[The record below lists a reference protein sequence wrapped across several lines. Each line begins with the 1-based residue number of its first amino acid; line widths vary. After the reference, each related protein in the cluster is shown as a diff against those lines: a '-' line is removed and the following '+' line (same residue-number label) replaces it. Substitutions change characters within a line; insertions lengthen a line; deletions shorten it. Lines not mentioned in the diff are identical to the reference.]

1 MLSNPSVVLH
11 DVTFTWPDGAVAL
24 DHVSGAFGRGRTGL
38 TGLNGAGKSTLL
50 RLVAGLLTPT
60 SGRVA
65 LSGAA
70 DYLPQRITLDAAPHE
85 LATLR
90 SGIAQGPRTGGAT
103 VADLLG
109 ITPVVRALRAIES
122 GDVDVAHFD
131 VVGDDWDVEER
142 AVALLAATGL
152 PTGLDRPV
160 ATLSGGEA
168 VLTAITGVRLRQ
180 ASGAAA
186 VALLDEPTNNLDGA
200 ARERLY
206 ELVRGW
212 RGALVV
218 VSHDLALLELMD
230 ETAELRAGSLTTF
243 GGPYSEYRAW
253 LEVQQEAAAQT
264 LRSAEQT
271 LRKEKRQR
279 VEAEERIAHSERKG
293 RKDAANS
300 KYVKAVINDRRN
312 SAEKSAGSRRG
323 LLDDKVEA
331 ARAAVD
337 LAERAVR
344 DDDRISVDLPD
355 PQVPAGRRLA
365 VLRGAD
371 GREIVVQGPER
382 IALTGPNGVGKTT
395 LLERLLSTSPPPSS
409 LSAGYLP
416 AETGSTGQ
424 ISSTQRG
431 GAGGEVV
438 TGLVGYLPQRVDVL
452 SEDSTVLDAVRE
464 GASHVPPGELR
475 NRLARFLVRGA
486 AVDRPVATLSGGERF
501 RVALAR
507 LLLADPPAQLLM
519 LDEPTNNLDIASTDQ
534 LVDALAAYRGALLVV
549 SHDAAFLDR
558 LGLDAEVRLDAAG
571 NLTEVR

>member
-11 DVTFTWPDGAVAL
+11 DVTFAWPDGAVAL
-24 DHVSGAFGRGRTGL
+24 DHVSGSFGRGRTGL

-60 SGRVA
+60 SGKVT
-65 LSGAA
+65 LSGTA
-70 DYLPQRITLDAAPHE
+70 DYLPQRITLDVD
-85 LATLR
+85 
-90 SGIAQGPRTGGAT
+90 AT

-109 ITPVVRALRAIES
+109 VSPVVRALRAIES
-122 GDVDVAHFD
+122 GDVDPAHFD

-142 AVALLAATGL
+142 AVALLSATGL
-152 PTGLDRPV
+152 PTGLDRSV
-160 ATLSGGEA
+160 ATLSGGETM
-168 VLTAITGVRLRQ
+168 LTAITGVRLRQ
-180 ASGAAA
+180 SNGSAS
-186 VALLDEPTNNLDGA
+186 VALLDEPTNNLDGD

-218 VSHDLALLELMD
+218 VSHDLALLELLD

-243 GGPYSEYRAW
+243 GGPYPEYRAW

-264 LRSAEQT
+264 LRAAEQT
-271 LRKEKRQR
+271 LRREKRQR
-279 VEAEERIAHSERKG
+279 IEAEERIAHSERKG

-312 SAEKSAGSRRG
+312 SAEKSQGSRRG
-323 LLDDKVEA
+323 MLDDKVDA

-337 LAERAVR
+337 QAERAVR

-355 PQVPAGRRLA
+355 PGVPAGRRLA

-371 GREIVVQGPER
+371 GREIVIQGPER
-382 IALTGPNGVGKTT
+382 LALTGPNGSGKTT
-395 LLERLLSTSPPPSS
+395 LLEHLLSTSAS
-409 LSAGYLP
+409 LSAGYSPHEP
-416 AETGSTGQ
+416 APDGR
-424 ISSTQRG
+424 ISSTQQG

-438 TGLVGYLPQRVDVL
+438 TGRVGYLPQRVDVL
-452 SEDSTVLDAVRE
+452 ADDVAVLEAVRA
-464 GASHVPPGELR
+464 GAPHVPPGELR

-501 RVALAR
+501 RVALAS

-534 LVDALAAYRGALLVV
+534 LVDALSAYRGALLVV
-549 SHDAAFLDR
+549 SHDRSFLDR
-558 LGLDAEVRLDAAG
+558 LGLDAEIRLDTEG
-571 NLTEVR
+571 NLTQMRL

>member
-11 DVTFTWPDGAVAL
+11 DVTFAWPDGAVAL

-65 LSGAA
+65 LSGTA
-70 DYLPQRITLDAAPHE
+70 DYLPQRITLDVE
-85 LATLR
+85 
-90 SGIAQGPRTGGAT
+90 AT

-142 AVALLAATGL
+142 AVALLSATGL
-152 PTGLDRPV
+152 PTGLDRAV

-180 ASGAAA
+180 ATGGGA
-186 VALLDEPTNNLDGA
+186 VALLDEPTNNLDGS

-243 GGPYSEYRAW
+243 GGPYSAYREW
-253 LEVQQEAAAQT
+253 LEVQQEAAAQA

-279 VEAEERIAHSERKG
+279 IEAEERIAHSERKG

-300 KYVKAVINDRRN
+300 KFVKAVINERRN

-323 LLDDKVEA
+323 MLDDKVDA
-331 ARAAVD
+331 ARVAVD

-355 PQVPAGRRLA
+355 PGVPAGRRLA

-395 LLERLLSTSPPPSS
+395 LLERLLSTTRPAS
-409 LSAGYLP
+409 LGAGYVRGDTDATRHIP
-416 AETGSTGQ
+416 
-424 ISSTQRG
+424 STQRG

-438 TGLVGYLPQRVDVL
+438 TERVAYLPQRVDVL
-452 SEDSTVLDAVRE
+452 SDDSSVLDAVRE
-464 GASHVPPGELR
+464 GAPHVAPGELR

-534 LVDALAAYRGALLVV
+534 LVDALSAYRGALLVV
-549 SHDAAFLDR
+549 SHDGAFLDR

-571 NLTEVR
+571 NLTEVRR

>member
-11 DVTFTWPDGAVAL
+11 DVTFAWPDGAVAL

-60 SGRVA
+60 SGRVM
-65 LSGAA
+65 LSGTA
-70 DYLPQRITLDAAPHE
+70 DYLPQRLTLDASPHE
-85 LATLR
+85 MPSLR
-90 SGIAQGPRTGGAT
+90 SGISRGSRGIEAT

-122 GDVDVAHFD
+122 GDVDVARFD
-131 VVGDDWDVEER
+131 AVGDDWDVEER
-142 AVALLAATGL
+142 AVALLSATGL
-152 PTGLDRPV
+152 PTGLDRSV
-160 ATLSGGEA
+160 ASLSGGEA
-168 VLTAITGVRLRQ
+168 MLTAITGVRLRQ
-180 ASGAAA
+180 SSGSAA
-186 VALLDEPTNNLDGA
+186 VALLDEPTNNLDGD

-212 RGALVV
+212 KGALVV

-253 LEVQQEAAAQT
+253 LEVQQDAAAQA

-271 LRKEKRQR
+271 LRREKRQR
-279 VEAEERIAHSERKG
+279 IEAEERIAHSERQG
-293 RKDAANS
+293 RKDAAN
-300 KYVKAVINDRRN
+300 KKFVKAAINDRRN
-312 SAEKSAGSRRG
+312 SAEKSQGSRRG

-355 PQVPAGRRLA
+355 PGVPAGRRLA

-382 IALTGPNGVGKTT
+382 LALTGPNGVGKTT
-395 LLERLLSTSPPPSS
+395 LLERVLQPTAS
-409 LSAGYLP
+409 LSAGYSPSEPPL
-416 AETGSTGQ
+416 EGQ
-424 ISSTQRG
+424 ISSTQQG

-438 TGLVGYLPQRVDVL
+438 TERVAYLPQRVDVL
-452 SEDSTVLDAVRE
+452 PEASSVLDAVRE
-464 GASHVPPGELR
+464 GAPHVPPGELR

-507 LLLADPPAQLLM
+507 LLLADPPAQLLV

-534 LVDALAAYRGALLVV
+534 LVDALTAYRGALLVV
-549 SHDAAFLDR
+549 SHDGAFLDR
-558 LGLDAEVRLDAAG
+558 LGLDAEIRLDAEG
-571 NLTEVR
+571 NLTEERR

>member
-1 MLSNPSVVLH
+1 MLH
-11 DVTFTWPDGAVAL
+11 DVTFAWPDGAVAL

-50 RLVAGLLTPT
+50 RVVAGLLAPT
-60 SGRVA
+60 SGRVV
-65 LSGAA
+65 LSGTA
-70 DYLPQRITLDAAPHE
+70 DYLPQRITLDVH
-85 LATLR
+85 
-90 SGIAQGPRTGGAT
+90 AT

-122 GDVDVAHFD
+122 GDVDEAHFD

-152 PTGLDRPV
+152 PTGLDRSV
-160 ATLSGGEA
+160 ATLSGGETM
-168 VLTAITGVRLRQ
+168 LTAITGVRLRQ
-180 ASGAAA
+180 SSGAAA
-186 VALLDEPTNNLDGA
+186 VALLDEPTNNLDGD

-230 ETAELRAGSLTTF
+230 DTAELRAGSLTTF

-253 LEVQQEAAAQT
+253 LQVQQEAAAQT
-264 LRSAEQT
+264 LRAAEQT
-271 LRKEKRQR
+271 LRREKRQR
-279 VEAEERIAHSERKG
+279 TEAEERIAHSERKG
-293 RKDAANS
+293 RKDVANS

-312 SAEKSAGSRRG
+312 SAEKSAGARRG
-323 LLDDKVEA
+323 MLDDKVDA

-355 PQVPAGRRLA
+355 PGVPAGRKLA

-371 GREIVVQGPER
+371 GREVVIQGPER

-395 LLERLLSTSPPPSS
+395 LLERLLAAPQPAPAS
-409 LSAGYLP
+409 LSAGYLR
-416 AETGSTGQ
+416 AETVSEQQ
-424 ISSTQRG
+424 IASTQRDGVG
-431 GAGGEVV
+431 GAASGELL
-438 TGLVGYLPQRVDVL
+438 TERAAYLPQRVDVL
-452 SEDSTVLDAVRE
+452 PDSASVLDAVRE
-464 GASHVPPGELR
+464 AAPHVPPGELR

-486 AVDRPVATLSGGERF
+486 AVDRPVSTLSGGERF

-507 LLLADPPAQLLM
+507 LLLADPPAQLLV

-534 LVDALAAYRGALLVV
+534 LVDALTAYKGALLVV
-549 SHDAAFLDR
+549 SHDGAFLER
-558 LGLDAEVRLDAAG
+558 LGLDAEIRLDPEG
-571 NLTEVR
+571 NLTQVRR

>member
-11 DVTFTWPDGAVAL
+11 DVTFAWPDGAVAL
-24 DHVSGAFGRGRTGL
+24 DHVSGSFGRGRTGL

-60 SGRVA
+60 SGKVT
-65 LSGAA
+65 LSGTA
-70 DYLPQRITLDAAPHE
+70 DYLPQRITLDVH
-85 LATLR
+85 
-90 SGIAQGPRTGGAT
+90 AT

-109 ITPVVRALRAIES
+109 ISPVVRALRAIES
-122 GDVDVAHFD
+122 GDVDPAHFD

-142 AVALLAATGL
+142 AVALLSATGL
-152 PTGLDRPV
+152 PTGLDRSV
-160 ATLSGGEA
+160 ATLSGGETM
-168 VLTAITGVRLRQ
+168 LTAITGVRLRQ
-180 ASGAAA
+180 STGNAA
-186 VALLDEPTNNLDGA
+186 VALLDEPTNNLDGG

-264 LRSAEQT
+264 LRAAEQT
-271 LRKEKRQR
+271 LRREKRQR
-279 VEAEERIAHSERKG
+279 IEAEERIAHSERKG

-312 SAEKSAGSRRG
+312 SAEKSQGSRRG
-323 LLDDKVEA
+323 MLDDKVDA

-337 LAERAVR
+337 QAERAVR

-355 PQVPAGRRLA
+355 PGVPAGRRLA

-371 GREIVVQGPER
+371 GREIVIQGPER

-395 LLERLLSTSPPPSS
+395 LLEHLLHPAAS
-409 LSAGYLP
+409 LSAGYLSSDIGFDP
-416 AETGSTGQ
+416 Q
-424 ISSTQRG
+424 IPSTQRGRG
-431 GAGGEVV
+431 GAGGEVLTERV
-438 TGLVGYLPQRVDVL
+438 AYLPQRVDVL
-452 SEDSTVLDAVRE
+452 ADDAAVLEAVRA
-464 GASHVPPGELR
+464 GAPHVPPGELR

-501 RVALAR
+501 RVALAC

-534 LVDALAAYRGALLVV
+534 LVDALSAYRGALLVV
-549 SHDAAFLDR
+549 SHDKTFLDR
-558 LGLDAEVRLDAAG
+558 LDLDAEIRLDAEG
-571 NLTEVR
+571 NLTEVRR

>member
-11 DVTFTWPDGAVAL
+11 DVTFAWPDGAVAL

-50 RLVAGLLTPT
+50 RLVAGLLAPT

-65 LSGAA
+65 LSGTA
-70 DYLPQRITLDAAPHE
+70 DYLPQRITLDTE
-85 LATLR
+85 
-90 SGIAQGPRTGGAT
+90 AT

-109 ITPVVRALRAIES
+109 VTPVVRALRAIES

-142 AVALLAATGL
+142 AAALLSATGL
-152 PTGLDRPV
+152 PTGLDRSV
-160 ATLSGGEA
+160 ATLSGGE
-168 VLTAITGVRLRQ
+168 VMLTAITGVRLRQ
-180 ASGAAA
+180 STGGAA

-206 ELVRGW
+206 DLVRGW

-230 ETAELRAGSLTTF
+230 DTAELRAGSLTTF

-253 LEVQQEAAAQT
+253 LAVQQEAAAQA

-271 LRKEKRQR
+271 LRREKRQR
-279 VEAEERIAHSERKG
+279 IEAEERIAHSERKG

-312 SAEKSAGSRRG
+312 SAEKSQGSRRG
-323 LLDDKVEA
+323 LLDDKVDA

-337 LAERAVR
+337 VAERAVR

-355 PQVPAGRRLA
+355 PGVPAGRRLA

-371 GREIVVQGPER
+371 GREVVIQGPER

-395 LLERLLSTSPPPSS
+395 LLERLLASVPAAS
-409 LSAGYLP
+409 LGAGYLSRDAAP
-416 AETGSTGQ
+416 EAQT
-424 ISSTQRG
+424 SSTQRG
-431 GAGGEVV
+431 GAAGGVV
-438 TGLVGYLPQRVDVL
+438 LTERTAYLPQRVDVL
-452 SEDSTVLDAVRE
+452 PEASPVLDAVRE
-464 GASHVPPGELR
+464 GAPHVPPGELR

-507 LLLADPPAQLLM
+507 LLLADPPAQLLV

-534 LVDALAAYRGALLVV
+534 LVDALSAYRGALLVV
-549 SHDAAFLDR
+549 SHDAAFLER
-558 LGLDAEVRLDAAG
+558 LGLDAEIRLDAAG
-571 NLTEVR
+571 NLTEVRR

>member
-11 DVTFTWPDGAVAL
+11 DVSFAWPDGAVAL
-24 DHVSGAFGRGRTGL
+24 DRVSGAFGRGRTGL

-50 RLVAGLLTPT
+50 RLIAGLLTPT
-60 SGRVA
+60 SGKVA
-65 LSGAA
+65 LSGTA
-70 DYLPQRITLDAAPHE
+70 DYLPQRITLDVD
-85 LATLR
+85 
-90 SGIAQGPRTGGAT
+90 AT

-109 ITPVVRALRAIES
+109 VAPVVRALRAIES

-142 AVALLAATGL
+142 AVALLSAAGL
-152 PTGLDRPV
+152 PTGLDRSV
-160 ATLSGGEA
+160 ATLSGGETM
-168 VLTAITGVRLRQ
+168 LTAITGVRLRQ
-180 ASGAAA
+180 ASGGGA
-186 VALLDEPTNNLDGA
+186 VALLDEPTNNLDGE

-212 RGALVV
+212 RGTLVV
-218 VSHDLALLELMD
+218 VSHDLALLELLD

-243 GGPYSEYRAW
+243 GGPYSAYREW
-253 LEVQQEAAAQT
+253 LEGQQESAAQA

-271 LRKEKRQR
+271 LRREKRQR
-279 VEAEERIAHSERKG
+279 IEAEERIAHSERKG

-323 LLDDKVEA
+323 MLDDKVDA

-382 IALTGPNGVGKTT
+382 IALRGPNGVGKTT
-395 LLERLLSTSPPPSS
+395 LLERLLAPTPAP
-409 LSAGYLP
+409 LSAGYLRG
-416 AETGSTGQ
+416 ETDSAPQ
-424 ISSTQRG
+424 IPSTQRG
-431 GAGGEVV
+431 GAGGEVL
-438 TGLVGYLPQRVDVL
+438 TELVGYLPQRVDVL
-452 SEDSTVLDAVRE
+452 SDDSSVLDAVRE
-464 GASHVPPGELR
+464 GAPHVPPGELR

-534 LVDALAAYRGALLVV
+534 LVDALTAYRGALLVV
-549 SHDAAFLDR
+549 SHDGAFLDR
-558 LGLDAEVRLDAAG
+558 LGLDAEIRLDAAG
-571 NLTEVR
+571 NLTEMRR

>member
-1 MLSNPSVVLH
+1 MLH
-11 DVTFTWPDGAVAL
+11 DVTFAWPDGAVAI

-50 RLVAGLLTPT
+50 RVVAGLLAPT
-60 SGRVA
+60 SGRVV
-65 LSGAA
+65 LSGTA
-70 DYLPQRITLDAAPHE
+70 DYLPQRITLDVH
-85 LATLR
+85 
-90 SGIAQGPRTGGAT
+90 AT

-122 GDVDVAHFD
+122 GDVDEAHFD

-152 PTGLDRPV
+152 PTGLDRSV
-160 ATLSGGEA
+160 ATLSGGETM
-168 VLTAITGVRLRQ
+168 LTAITGVRLRQ
-180 ASGAAA
+180 SSGAAA
-186 VALLDEPTNNLDGA
+186 VALLDEPTNNLDGD

-230 ETAELRAGSLTTF
+230 DTAELRAGSLTTF

-253 LEVQQEAAAQT
+253 LQVQQEAAAQT
-264 LRSAEQT
+264 LRAAEQT
-271 LRKEKRQR
+271 LRREKRQR
-279 VEAEERIAHSERKG
+279 IEAEERIAHSERKG
-293 RKDAANS
+293 RKDVANS

-312 SAEKSAGSRRG
+312 SAEKSAGARRG
-323 LLDDKVEA
+323 MLDDKVDA

-344 DDDRISVDLPD
+344 DDDRISVNLPD
-355 PQVPAGRRLA
+355 PGVPAGRRLA

-371 GREIVVQGPER
+371 GREVVIQGPER

-395 LLERLLSTSPPPSS
+395 LLERLLAAPQPAPSS
-409 LSAGYLP
+409 LSAGYLR
-416 AETGSTGQ
+416 AETVSEQQ
-424 ISSTQRG
+424 IASTQRD
-431 GAGGEVV
+431 GADGAASGELL
-438 TGLVGYLPQRVDVL
+438 TERAAYLPQRVDVL
-452 SEDSTVLDAVRE
+452 PDAASVLDAVRE
-464 GASHVPPGELR
+464 GAPHVPPGELR
-475 NRLARFLVRGA
+475 NLLARFLVRGA
-486 AVDRPVATLSGGERF
+486 AVDRPVSTLSGGERF

-507 LLLADPPAQLLM
+507 LLLADPPAQLLV

-534 LVDALAAYRGALLVV
+534 LVDALSAYKGALLVV
-549 SHDAAFLDR
+549 SHDGAFLER
-558 LGLDAEVRLDAAG
+558 LGLDAEIRLDPEG
-571 NLTEVR
+571 NLTQVRR